1 MLGSQARM
9 LLREPL
15 ERHFGL
21 PASPG
26 RVLDGAESLSV
37 LCPHGVFEL
46 RPVRSQQAAE
56 PPDRNPEIVEC
67 LAVETIVEPAL
78 CSPGGR
84 QALERQPSRSFLI
97 APKEEIVRQRAA
109 TSGLG
114 ARERCLRRALLLLI
128 LV

>member
-37 LCPHGVFEL
+37 LCAHGVFEL

-67 LAVETIVEPAL
+67 LAVETIVEPPL
-78 CSPGGR
+78 CSPSGR
-84 QALERQPSRSFLI
+84 QALERQPSRGLLV
-97 APKEEIVRQRAA
+97 APREEIVRQRAA
-109 TSGLG
+109 TSGLWAPG
-114 ARERCLRRALLLLI
+114 LHLCRALVLLN